1 MLEIFEKSEQEF
13 FTIKQ
18 MAKYF
23 KVKPSDIRRW
33 IELGQLS
40 AVNVARSGQPAEYRI
55 SVKAIADVITRKP
68 KPTPKPIAKPKVQ
81 RILGRVQRPGRTR
94 LGDCR

>member
-1 MLEIFEKSEQEF
+1 MSKEQF
-13 FTIKQ
+13 FTVEAV
-18 MAKYF
+18 AKYF
-23 KVKPSDIRRW
+23 RVEPRDICRW
-33 IELGQLS
+33 IELKQLA

-68 KPTPKPIAKPKVQ
+68 KPTPKPVEKPKVQ
-81 RILGRVQRPGRTR
+81 RILGRIQRPGWTR

>member
-1 MLEIFEKSEQEF
+1 MSKEQF
-13 FTIKQ
+13 FTVEAV
-18 MAKYF
+18 AKYF
-23 KVKPSDIRRW
+23 RVEPRDICRW
-33 IELGQLS
+33 IELKQLA